1 MRVICTSHARW
12 GAGAFVKAHTDCM
25 RRSPRDPYI
34 SSLRALGFSESAAR
48 RLARHGTPID
58 LDAGVPLTTKGELG
72 AEAVL
77 LVEGEAVV
85 ELADREVRVG
95 PGAVIGE
102 IAALDPHARRNAT
115 VRTAS
120 RSLVLVYDVQTFR
133 SLAATDLRPVLV
145 PDRAA

>member
-1 MRVICTSHARW
+1 MRVIFTSYATSEV
-12 GAGAFVKAHTDCM
+12 GALVKAHTDCM
-25 RRSPRDPYI
+25 RRSPRDPFVTT
-34 SSLRALGFSESAAR
+34 LRTLGFSESAAR

-58 LDAGVPLTTKGELG
+58 LDAGVPLTTKGEFG
-72 AEAVL
+72 GEAFL
-77 LVEGEAVV
+77 LVEGEAIV
-85 ELADREVRVG
+85 ELAEGDVRVG

>member
-1 MRVICTSHARW
+1 MGD
-12 GAGAFVKAHTDCM
+12 GALVKAHTDCM

-34 SSLRALGFSESAAR
+34 SSLRTLGFSESAAR
-48 RLARHGTPID
+48 RLARYGTPID
-58 LDAGVPLTTKGELG
+58 VDAGLPLTTKGELG
-72 AEAVL
+72 AEAFL

-85 ELADREVRVG
+85 ELADREIRVG

-120 RSLVLVYDVQTFR
+120 HCLVLVYDVQTFR

>member
-1 MRVICTSHARW
+1 MSAICTSHARS
-12 GAGAFVKAHTDCM
+12 GAGALVIAHTATM
-25 RRSPRDPYI
+25 RRSSRDPFVD
-34 SSLRALGFSESAAR
+34 SLRAIGFSESAAA

-58 LDAGVPLTTKGELG
+58 VDAGVALTTKGELG
-72 AEAVL
+72 SEAFL

-85 ELADREVRVG
+85 ELPTGDVRVG

-102 IAALDPHARRNAT
+102 IAALDPRVRRTAT
-115 VRTAS
+115 VRS
-120 RSLVLVYDVQTFR
+120 VGHCLVLVYDVQTFR